1 MTVTKTAGPVFFKLK
16 NAKEYGF
23 YNRVGQRRLHV
34 KHGEIIEAINPADI
48 AYFRARPDVMVECT
62 ADGTPIDELGRV
74 GHVIPGKAKSF
85 RVYGRKAEPAPQ
97 PVAAPMPK
105 TLQVGNPAPAPA
117 KVQQP
122 AQPAAQPVIAPQPA
136 PMTPGERLSG
146 IPQERNTDITPIEE
160 AAPDGSTRAVRPRVD
175 PGM

>member
-1 MTVTKTAGPVFFKLK
+1 MTVTQTAGPAFFKLK
-16 NAKEYGF
+16 SAKEYGF

-34 KHGEIIEAINPADI
+34 KHGEIIEAQNPADV

-85 RVYGRKAEPAPQ
+85 KVYGRRAEPAPQ
-97 PVAAPMPK
+97 PVAAPPAPK
-105 TLQVGNPAPAPA
+105 TMQVGKPAPTPVQAP
-117 KVQQP
+117 
-122 AQPAAQPVIAPQPA
+122 QPVARPVAAPQPA
-136 PMTPGERLSG
+136 PMTPGERLAG
-146 IPQERNTDITPIEE
+146 IPQERNSDFTPIEE